1 MAKFVINLKDIM
13 DVSTRAYISNNV
25 EMFKSTTPGP
35 KGVQGVDGKSAYDVA
50 VVNGFVGDEAEW
62 LLSLVGPTGATGN
75 GIDSVA
81 KTDTV
86 GLVDTYT
93 VTTTSGDTATFTVT
107 NGVDGLD
114 VDHIA
119 KTSGTGAPG
128 TTDTYTA
135 YADLEET
142 QPLGSFDVYN
152 GADGAGVGDMVKA
165 VYDTDNNG
173 KVDNADNA
181 DTAGTATKLATARTI
196 ALTGDVTGDVN
207 FDGSANV
214 SIITTIEPNS
224 VALGTDT
231 TGNYMVGIT
240 AGSGISVSH
249 IQGEGS
255 VATITNSAPNI
266 TTNIT
271 TTHNSASVV
280 VNSSDG
286 TDGTINAATTS
297 LAGVMTGADK
307 TKLNGIE
314 ANAKDDQVASEVPVT
329 PKGNLSSTQVQS
341 ALEEIMDKI
350 HDTKEW

>member
-35 KGVQGVDGKSAYDVA
+35 KGVQGVDGKSAYGVA

-93 VTTTSGDTATFTVT
+93 VTMTSGDTATFTVT

-119 KTSGTGAPG
+119 KTSGTGAAG
-128 TTDTYTA
+128 TTDVYTV
-135 YADLEET
+135 YADLAET

-152 GADGAGVGDMVKA
+152 GVDGIGDMNKST
-165 VYDTDNNG
+165 YDTNNNG
-173 KVDNADNA
+173 KVDSAENA

-231 TGNYMVGIT
+231 TGDYVVDIA

-255 VATITNSAPNI
+255 VATITNSAPNV
-266 TTNIT
+266 TTDIT
-271 TTHNSASVV
+271 TTHNSTNVIV
-280 VNSSDG
+280 HSSDG
-286 TDGTINAATTS
+286 TDGAINAATTS

-329 PKGNLSSTQVQS
+329 PKGNLSSNQVQL

-350 HDTKEW
+350 YDTKEW